1 MEILQAHWHQIV
13 FAIGVV
19 IMAVR
24 LESEVKN
31 IRKDLNHLTKE
42 LERRDTYVE
51 TVKQR
56 SELDIN
62 TKQITALWQM
72 VNSLRDR
79 FNGKT

>member
-13 FAIGVV
+13 FALGVI

-24 LESEVKN
+24 LESEVRS
-31 IRKDLNHLTKE
+31 IRKDFNHLTKE

-51 TVKQR
+51 TVKLRTEVDQN
-56 SELDIN
+56 S
-62 TKQITALWQM
+62 KQVSALWQM

-79 FNGKT
+79 FNGNS

>member
-72 VNSLRDR
+72 VNGLRDR

>member
-1 MEILQAHWHQIV
+1 M